1 MFLKIER
8 DAVSVDVSTNFEY
21 VLCFGGRGLEGSEL
35 FVSETIF
42 EYLVKVMGIA
52 YVFEKG

>member
-1 MFLKIER
+1 MPDGLTDKLR
-8 DAVSVDVSTNFEY
+8 ACPV